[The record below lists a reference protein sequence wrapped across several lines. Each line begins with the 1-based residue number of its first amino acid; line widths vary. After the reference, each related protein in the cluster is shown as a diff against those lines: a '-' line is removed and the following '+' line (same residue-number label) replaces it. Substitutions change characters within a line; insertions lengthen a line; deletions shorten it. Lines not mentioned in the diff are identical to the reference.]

1 MSFYGSLVLLKL
13 VPDFLKII
21 NPTRF
26 AINFGTFGVP
36 DMQFSEL
43 ICKSYIEIDHLG
55 TNLDTIL
62 WVPSIAEIS
71 PRIFE
76 DN

>member
-1 MSFYGSLVLLKL
+1 MSCLSCN
-13 VPDFLKII
+13 I

-26 AINFGTFGVP
+26 AINFGTIGVP
-36 DMQFSEL
+36 TYAILKL
-43 ICKSYIEIDHLG
+43 ICISFIDVIHSY
-55 TNLDTIL
+55 TIL
-62 WVPSIAEIS
+62 DQFVWVPSIAEIS